1 MEKYPINWG
10 PSPFFWVRPHF
21 FGAIFF
27 TCTATISRKIRGLV
41 IRFCGWR
48 SCACIV
54 FNSIAPTM
62 PNWLL
67 PEYIADVL
75 PSEARKIEE
84 LRRLMLDNFRLYGYE
99 LVMPPMLEYV
109 ESLLTGAGA
118 DTDLRTFKLVDQI
131 SGRMLG
137 LRADMTTQVARIDA
151 HLLNRATVTRL
162 CYAGSVLHTRPSG
175 LHSTREPFQIGA
187 EIYGHA
193 GLEADAEIQELALG
207 SLALAGFSD
216 VRLDLTHVGVLR
228 AILAQDPA
236 ATKDYE
242 AIVTLLRGKDVPG
255 LQQQTAKYNETTRAA
270 LLALPNL
277 YGDVEVLKRAREV
290 LPALPGITH
299 ALAELA
305 ALAASAIGRADVA
318 IDLAD
323 LRGYQYESGAMFA
336 LYVPGLPNAVARGG
350 RYDHV
355 GEAFGRARPA
365 TGFSLD
371 LRELARLLPTAE
383 RKHSIRAPWGNA
395 PELKEKIAELRKS
408 GEVVIQS
415 LPGHNDEQDEFECD
429 RALVLDES
437 GSNWILKNL
446 G

>member
-1 MEKYPINWG
+1 
-10 PSPFFWVRPHF
+10 
-21 FGAIFF
+21 
-27 TCTATISRKIRGLV
+27 
-41 IRFCGWR
+41 
-48 SCACIV
+48 
-54 FNSIAPTM
+54 M

-67 PEYIADVL
+67 PENIADVL

-109 ESLLTGAGA
+109 ESLLAGAGQ
-118 DTDLRTFKLVDQI
+118 DTDLRTFKVVDQL
-131 SGRMLG
+131 SGRLLG

-151 HLLNRATVTRL
+151 HLLNRKSVTRL

-175 LHSTREPFQIGA
+175 LHATREPLQIGA

-207 SLALAGFSD
+207 SLALAGFAEM
-216 VRLDLTHVGVLR
+216 RLDLSHVGVLR
-228 AILAQDPA
+228 AILAEDPA
-236 ATKDYE
+236 AQRDE
-242 AIVTLLRGKDVPG
+242 AAVFALLRAKDTPG
-255 LQQQTAKYNETTRAA
+255 LETITASYTPATRDA
-270 LLALPNL
+270 LLALPHL
-277 YGDVEVLKRAREV
+277 YGDVEVLGRARDL
-290 LPALPGITH
+290 LPALPGITR

-305 ALAASAIGRADVA
+305 ALASCAIGRAEVA

-336 LYVPGLPNAVARGG
+336 LYVAGLPNAVARGG

-383 RKHSIRAPWGNA
+383 RKHYIRAPWGNA
-395 PELKEKIAELRKS
+395 PELREKIADLRKA

-415 LPGHNDEQDEFECD
+415 MPGHDNEQDEFECD
-429 RALVLDES
+429 RVLVLED
-437 GSNWILKNL
+437 SNWILKNL

>member
-1 MEKYPINWG
+1 
-10 PSPFFWVRPHF
+10 
-21 FGAIFF
+21 
-27 TCTATISRKIRGLV
+27 
-41 IRFCGWR
+41 
-48 SCACIV
+48 
-54 FNSIAPTM
+54 M

-67 PEYIADVL
+67 PEHIADVL

-99 LVMPPMLEYV
+99 LVMPPLLEYV
-109 ESLLTGAGA
+109 DSLLTGAGQ

-151 HLLNRATVTRL
+151 HLLNRDSVTRL

-175 LHSTREPFQIGA
+175 LHATREPLQIGA
-187 EIYGHA
+187 EMYGHA
-193 GLEADAEIQELALG
+193 GLEADAEIQELALA
-207 SLALAGFSD
+207 SLAMAGFPD
-216 VRLDLTHVGVLR
+216 VRLDLSHVGVVRALLESDPLAHKDEAAVYHLLR
-228 AILAQDPA
+228 A
-236 ATKDYE
+236 KD
-242 AIVTLLRGKDVPG
+242 TPG
-255 LQQQTAKYNETTRAA
+255 LDALSAAYAPATRAA

-277 YGDVEVLKRAREV
+277 YGDIDVLARAREV
-290 LPALPGITH
+290 LPELPGIAR

-305 ALAASAIGRADVA
+305 ALAGSALGRAEVA

-323 LRGYQYESGAMFA
+323 LRGYAYESGAMFA

-395 PELKEKIAELRKS
+395 PELREQIAQLRKA

-415 LPGHNDEQDEFECD
+415 MPGHDNEQDEFECD
-429 RALVLDES
+429 RVLVLED
-437 GSNWILKNL
+437 SNWILKNL

>member
-1 MEKYPINWG
+1 
-10 PSPFFWVRPHF
+10 
-21 FGAIFF
+21 
-27 TCTATISRKIRGLV
+27 
-41 IRFCGWR
+41 
-48 SCACIV
+48 
-54 FNSIAPTM
+54 M

-67 PEYIADVL
+67 PENIADVL

-99 LVMPPMLEYV
+99 LVMPPLLEYL
-109 ESLLTGAGA
+109 ESLMTGAGK
-118 DTDLRTFKLVDQI
+118 DTDLRTFKLVDQL

-175 LHSTREPFQIGA
+175 LHATREPLQIGA

-193 GLEADAEIQELALG
+193 GLEADAEIQELALA
-207 SLALAGFSD
+207 SLALAGFDS
-216 VRLDLTHVGVLR
+216 VRLDLSHVGLLR
-228 AILAQDPA
+228 AIIAQDA
-236 ATKDYE
+236 AAVRDE
-242 AIVTLLRGKDVPG
+242 AALYTLLRAKDAPG
-255 LQQQTAKYNETTRAA
+255 LRELTAGYDAVTRDA

-277 YGDVEVLKRAREV
+277 YGDIDVLARAREV
-290 LPALPGITH
+290 LPPLPGVLK

-305 ALAASAIGRADVA
+305 ALAGSALGRAEVA

-383 RKHSIRAPWGNA
+383 RKHSIRAPWGSA
-395 PELKEKIAELRKS
+395 PELKEKIAELRKA

-415 LPGHNDEQDEFECD
+415 MPGHSNEQDEFECD
-429 RALVLDES
+429 RVLVLADN
-437 GSNWILKNL
+437 GSSWILKNL

>member
-1 MEKYPINWG
+1 
-10 PSPFFWVRPHF
+10 
-21 FGAIFF
+21 
-27 TCTATISRKIRGLV
+27 
-41 IRFCGWR
+41 
-48 SCACIV
+48 
-54 FNSIAPTM
+54 M

-67 PEYIADVL
+67 PENIADVL
-75 PSEARKIEE
+75 PSEARKIED
-84 LRRLMLDNFRLYGYE
+84 LRRQMLDNFRLYGYE
-99 LVMPPMLEYV
+99 LVMPPLLEYV
-109 ESLLTGAGA
+109 DSLLTGAGK

-151 HLLNRATVTRL
+151 HLLNRDSVTRL

-175 LHSTREPFQIGA
+175 LHATREPLQIGA

-193 GLEADAEIQELALG
+193 GLEADAEIQELALA
-207 SLALAGFSD
+207 SLAMAGFAD
-216 VRLDLTHVGVLR
+216 VRLDLSHVGVLR
-228 AILAQDPA
+228 SIIADDA
-236 ATKDYE
+236 AARHDEAALYALLQTKDS
-242 AIVTLLRGKDVPG
+242 PG
-255 LQQQTAKYNETTRAA
+255 LAALTTNYAAVTRDA
-270 LLALPNL
+270 LLALPHL
-277 YGDVEVLKRAREV
+277 YGDVEVLARARDV
-290 LPALPGITH
+290 LPAFPGITK

-305 ALAASAIGRADVA
+305 ALAGSALGRAEVA

-323 LRGYQYESGAMFA
+323 LRGYQYESGAMFG

-371 LRELARLLPTAE
+371 LRELARLLPSAE
-383 RKHSIRAPWGNA
+383 RKHAIRAPWGNA
-395 PELKEKIAELRKS
+395 PELREQIAGLRKA

-415 LPGHNDEQDEFECD
+415 LPGHDDDQDEFECD
-429 RALVLDES
+429 RVLVLED
-437 GSNWILKNL
+437 SNWILKNL

>member
-1 MEKYPINWG
+1 
-10 PSPFFWVRPHF
+10 
-21 FGAIFF
+21 
-27 TCTATISRKIRGLV
+27 
-41 IRFCGWR
+41 
-48 SCACIV
+48 
-54 FNSIAPTM
+54 M

-67 PEYIADVL
+67 PENIADVL

-99 LVMPPMLEYV
+99 LVMPPLLEYL
-109 ESLLTGAGA
+109 ESLLTGAGK
-118 DTDLRTFKLVDQI
+118 DTDLRTFKLVDQM

-137 LRADMTTQVARIDA
+137 LRADMTIQVARIDA
-151 HLLNRATVTRL
+151 QLLNRASVTRL

-175 LHSTREPFQIGA
+175 LHATREPLQIGA

-193 GLEADAEIQELALG
+193 GLEADAEIQELALA
-207 SLALAGFSD
+207 SLAMAGFAD

-228 AILAQDPA
+228 AILEQDA
-236 ATKDYE
+236 AASLDQ
-242 AIVTLLRGKDVPG
+242 AALFALLRAKDSSG
-255 LQQQTAKYNETTRAA
+255 LADLSAAYAPVTRAA
-270 LLALPNL
+270 LLALPGL
-277 YGDVEVLKRAREV
+277 YGDIDVLGRARAV
-290 LPALPGITH
+290 LPPLPGITR

-305 ALAASAIGRADVA
+305 ALAASALGRAEVA

-355 GEAFGRARPA
+355 GQAFGRARPA

-371 LRELARLLPTAE
+371 LRELARLLPMAE

-395 PELKEKIAELRKS
+395 PELKEKIVALRRA

-415 LPGHNDEQDEFECD
+415 MPGHFDDEDEFECD
-429 RALVLDES
+429 RALVQD
-437 GSNWILKNL
+437 GNNWIIKTL

>member
-1 MEKYPINWG
+1 
-10 PSPFFWVRPHF
+10 
-21 FGAIFF
+21 
-27 TCTATISRKIRGLV
+27 
-41 IRFCGWR
+41 
-48 SCACIV
+48 
-54 FNSIAPTM
+54 M

-67 PEYIADVL
+67 PENIADVL

-99 LVMPPMLEYV
+99 LVMPPLLEYV
-109 ESLLTGAGA
+109 DSLLTGAGP

-137 LRADMTTQVARIDA
+137 LRADMTIQVARIDA
-151 HLLNRATVTRL
+151 HLLNRASVTRL

-175 LHSTREPFQIGA
+175 LHATREPLQIGA
-187 EIYGHA
+187 EMYGHA
-193 GLEADAEIQELALG
+193 GLEADAEICELALA
-207 SLALAGFSD
+207 SLALAGFD
-216 VRLDLTHVGVLR
+216 QVRLDLSHVGVLR
-228 AILAQDPA
+228 AIIAGEPQARRDEA
-236 ATKDYE
+236 ALY
-242 AIVTLLRGKDVPG
+242 ALLRAKDGPG
-255 LQQQTAKYNETTRAA
+255 LSDLTANYAPPVRAA

-277 YGDVEVLKRAREV
+277 YGDIDVLARAREV
-290 LPALPGITH
+290 LHALLPDSPGIPK

-305 ALAASAIGRADVA
+305 ALAGGAIGRAEVA

-395 PELKEKIAELRKS
+395 PELREKIGALRRA

-415 LPGHNDEQDEFECD
+415 MPGHDDEQDEFECD
-429 RALVLDES
+429 RALVLED
-437 GSNWILKNL
+437 SNWILKNL

>member
-1 MEKYPINWG
+1 
-10 PSPFFWVRPHF
+10 
-21 FGAIFF
+21 
-27 TCTATISRKIRGLV
+27 
-41 IRFCGWR
+41 
-48 SCACIV
+48 
-54 FNSIAPTM
+54 M

-67 PEYIADVL
+67 PEHIADVL

-99 LVMPPMLEYV
+99 LVMPPLLEYV
-109 ESLLTGAGA
+109 ESLMTGAGE
-118 DTDLRTFKLVDQI
+118 DSNLRTFKLVDQI

-137 LRADMTTQVARIDA
+137 LRPDMTTQVARIDA

-162 CYAGSVLHTRPSG
+162 CYCGSVLHTRPSG
-175 LHSTREPFQIGA
+175 LHATREPIQIGA

-207 SLALAGFSD
+207 SLELAGFTD

-228 AILAQDPA
+228 AILSQDQA
-236 ATKDYE
+236 AEKDHD
-242 AIVTLLRGKDVPG
+242 AIVALLRGKDVPG
-255 LQQQTAKYNETTRAA
+255 LKALAANYAEGTRKA

-277 YGDVEVLKRAREV
+277 YGDVEVLKRARAE
-290 LPALPGITH
+290 LPELPGISK

-305 ALAASAIGRADVA
+305 ALAASAIGRANVA

-365 TGFSLD
+365 TGFSMD

-415 LPGHNDEQDEFECD
+415 LPGHNNEQDEFECD